1 MLVIC
6 VEHLY
11 RFFVSLEPPCIIFN
25 SVFSL
30 LICVPY
36 YVIGLFLSLHI
47 LIESNI
53 RIGIRLWLLFIISY
67 ISFTVTGVTS
77 LIINGDSVTNM
88 QTFIFSI
95 LFTPT
100 FIGLLIY
107 VIWIGVV
114 RSCTNFIKSIDT
126 PLV

>member
-1 MLVIC
+1 MLIIC
-6 VEHLY
+6 VEYLY
-11 RFFVSLEPPCIIFN
+11 YFFVSSEPPCIVFN

-77 LIINGDSVTNM
+77 LIINGDSITNM

-107 VIWIGVV
+107 VI
-114 RSCTNFIKSIDT
+114 
-126 PLV
+126 

>member
-1 MLVIC
+1 MFIGKIIKMLIIC

-11 RFFVSLEPPCIIFN
+11 RFFVSLEPPFVVFN

-30 LICVPY
+30 LIRVPY

-67 ISFTVTGVTS
+67 VSFTVTGVTS

-107 VIWIGVV
+107 VI
-114 RSCTNFIKSIDT
+114 
-126 PLV
+126 

>member
-1 MLVIC
+1 MQCFLARINKD
-6 VEHLY
+6 
-11 RFFVSLEPPCIIFN
+11 VSNLCRTFLSLFLFRWYLHVLFFN
-25 SVFSL
+25 SVFAL
-30 LICVPY
+30 LIRVPY

-67 ISFTVTGVTS
+67 VSFTVTGVTS
-77 LIINGDSVTNM
+77 LIINGDSITNM

-107 VIWIGVV
+107 VI
-114 RSCTNFIKSIDT
+114 
-126 PLV
+126 

>member
-1 MLVIC
+1 MFIGKNNKDVS
-6 VEHLY
+6 HLCITSLS
-11 RFFVSLEPPCIIFN
+11 FFVSLEPPCIVFN
-25 SVFSL
+25 SVFAL
-30 LICVPY
+30 LIRVPY

-67 ISFTVTGVTS
+67 VSFTVTGVTS
-77 LIINGDSVTNM
+77 LIINGDSITNM

-107 VIWIGVV
+107 VI
-114 RSCTNFIKSIDT
+114 
-126 PLV
+126 